1 MANLSTSY
9 LVSQVNNVYSS
20 SLLPITNKLRN
31 IMVKSKMLFTL
42 ATLVI
47 VLSANATTNTGKAI
61 KKAMATSA
69 PTSFVAS
76 SITSTSMTIGW
87 TAPASAPTGYIV
99 LRTTSSGSTYP
110 NTSPANAMG
119 YTVGNTL
126 GNATVVYV
134 GTSTT
139 AAISSLSA
147 SSQYSYAIY
156 GYDDHGASVTYSNGV
171 LQGQAYTVATNGF
184 AAQPTNFSVVTN
196 YTSGTL
202 SPSWTIPSL
211 TNYGSNAGYLLI
223 YAPAGTTATLSSVNG
238 TSPSVATGCSY
249 VTIANAYNNN
259 TSITGLSSC
268 VNYNFLLVPYT
279 WDGSN
284 AATYNY
290 FTTGAPTANQ
300 TTYSLPVLASL
311 TNSVTSSTAATLGA
325 TISLCGST
333 ITARGIEWSTTSGNE
348 NFYNPNSSTNGSA
361 TDGATSAGAY
371 TVSFTGLAPQTHI
384 YFKGYSNGAGQ
395 SYSSESSFYTFSN
408 PATAQ
413 PSSFTTS
420 VGSTQI
426 IANWT
431 TASFPASG
439 ATKAGYLVIYAPSGT
454 TPSLSSA
461 NGNTP
466 VAGAGTLVNITS
478 TTLPTTPAL
487 TTTITGLTSGTT
499 YNLLLIPYTWDGV
512 NTSTYN
518 YLTASAKTA
527 TGTPSAAITPTVTV
541 TPIGT
546 YTYTGTATGPNAA
559 TNTGTGTSYT
569 FSYAG
574 TGATTYGPTAT
585 APTNAGTYT
594 VTATV
599 AANGNYTSASS
610 SATAFTIATAS
621 LTITASAQSK
631 TYGAFFNA
639 GTTAFTT
646 SGLVGS
652 DAVTS
657 VTLSTEGTINVGTY
671 PITPSNAVGTGLSN
685 YTITYVN
692 GILTVNPAPL
702 TITASAQSK
711 TYSTTLSLGTT
722 AFTAT
727 GLKSTDAISAV
738 TLTSAGTVNTAAV
751 GVYSIVPSAAVFSS
765 GSSSNYTITYT
776 NSTLTVNAG
785 AVGLWV
791 GLTSSDI
798 NTLSNWQS
806 YSVPP
811 ASSNITIPAGTP
823 YVPVLAAIA
832 EVNNLNIA
840 TGVAPSLNGM
850 TLIIDGAISGGGTLT
865 STPTSSLVINGAA
878 GTINFTSGSNTIQNL
893 TLNSG
898 ATATLGTQLNIV
910 AGSNAGTVTIAS
922 GATLTTGGNLVL
934 KSDIN
939 GTARIAQ
946 SAGSISGNVT
956 VERYISAKTARKYS
970 YIGSPVTANI
980 RNSWQQQIYITGA
993 GRGGS
998 PCGATTGNG
1007 AASTDKYNTNGFD
1020 ATSINATSMFTYS
1033 ATLVNGSR
1041 YVSIPNT
1048 ISTNLTPGIGYVVN
1062 VRGNRNSATV
1072 TCADQLASN
1081 YPTAPE
1087 AVTLSATGTVTT
1099 GDLTVA
1105 LNNPSVYAFTLLANP
1120 YPSQISFTAFQASNS
1135 NINGTMWTYNPTG
1148 NGNYTTYS
1156 NGIIVNGAT
1165 SFDNTS
1171 GNYIASGQAFFV
1183 QANAA
1188 GTVTFHES
1196 HKTSGALPNT
1206 KYFGT
1211 TVNKMV
1217 RVALKDEKD
1226 SSVLDE
1232 IVVRYNSNGSEVYTQ
1247 GWDASSLSS
1256 GSQALASVKGTKRL
1270 AIATHS
1276 DAATADTT
1284 KLYVKSTSVG
1294 AFKLSFSDF
1303 KDIDNAKAII
1313 LVDKFLGTKQDIR
1326 ANQVYDFKV
1335 TSDTTSVGYNR
1346 FEVIVGGTNT
1356 SALPVSFT
1364 AISATKAGN
1373 AVNVKWNTAKETNIA
1388 SYEVERSSNGVAFTT
1403 INSTKAEA
1411 ATSYAIEDASIPAT
1425 ASTLYYRIKAIGTD
1439 GTTEYSAIAKLST
1452 HNSSLSTIS
1461 IYPNPV
1467 KTALNITLGSTN
1479 GNYDVRIATIAG
1491 QQVFGKSGATLTNG
1505 KLTLDASN
1513 FASGVY
1519 VLELVDAKGNRQ
1531 QEKFIKE

>member
-20 SLLPITNKLRN
+20 SLLPATNKLRN

-42 ATLVI
+42 SILMM
-47 VLSANATTNTGKAI
+47 VLSANATVNTGNAI
-61 KKAMATSA
+61 KTAMATSA

-76 SITSTSMTIGW
+76 SITSASMTISW

-110 NTSPANAMG
+110 NTSPANAKE

-134 GTSTT
+134 GISTS

-196 YTSGTL
+196 NTSGTL
-202 SPSWTIPSL
+202 SPSWSVPSL
-211 TNYGSNAGYLLI
+211 TNYGSNAGYLII

-361 TDGATSAGAY
+361 TDGATSAGVY

-431 TASFPASG
+431 AASFPASG

-461 NGNTP
+461 NGNAP

-512 NTSTYN
+512 NPATYN

-541 TPIGT
+541 TLIGT

-599 AANGNYTSASS
+599 AANGNYASASS
-610 SATAFTIATAS
+610 SATAFTIAT
-621 LTITASAQSK
+621 
-631 TYGAFFNA
+631 
-639 GTTAFTT
+639 
-646 SGLVGS
+646 
-652 DAVTS
+652 
-657 VTLSTEGTINVGTY
+657 
-671 PITPSNAVGTGLSN
+671 
-685 YTITYVN
+685 
-692 GILTVNPAPL
+692 APL

-727 GLKSTDAISAV
+727 GLKSTDAVSAV

-751 GVYSIVPSAAVFSS
+751 GVYSIVPSAAIFSA

-776 NSTLTVNAG
+776 NGTLTVNAG

-865 STPTSSLVINGAA
+865 STATSSLVINGAA
-878 GTINFTSGSNTIQNL
+878 GTINFTSGSNSIQNL

-1120 YPSQISFTAFQASNS
+1120 YPSPISFTAFQASNS

-1165 SFDNTS
+1165 GFDNTS

-1247 GWDASSLSS
+1247 GWDANSLSS

-1276 DAATADTT
+1276 DAATVDTT
-1284 KLYVKSTSVG
+1284 KLYVTSTSVG

-1411 ATSYAIEDASIPAT
+1411 ATSYAIEDESIPAT
-1425 ASTLYYRIKAIGTD
+1425 ATTLYYRIKAIGTD
-1439 GTTEYSAIAKLST
+1439 GTTEYSAIASLST

-1467 KTALNITLGSTN
+1467 KNALNITLGTGN

-1491 QQVFGKSGATLTNG
+1491 QQVFGKSGAALTNG

-1513 FASGVY
+1513 FAAGVY

>member
-1 MANLSTSY
+1 MQANFIYKKTNKNFEVSNVSLSLSLKCLSVVVLSFILFVRRADAQTVTTFVSSGLNETGGMKIDGAGNFYVANYGNNTISKISPTGTVSVYANTGMNGAYGISFGYGGNLFVCNYLGGTVSKVTNTGTVTTFATGFTKPQDLAYDSINQVLYVCDATTIQKIDQSGNKTLITTSNLSEPDGLAVDANGNLYVDNYTNNTIIKITRAGVISTFATGGDLTGPAFITFDPSGNLYVANQNNNTISVITPAGIVSTFLQSTIKTPQGMAFDKAGNLY
-9 LVSQVNNVYSS
+9 LALWGSNSIIEIN
-20 SLLPITNKLRN
+20 PG
-31 IMVKSKMLFTL
+31 TL
-42 ATLVI
+42 ATIPSISGQPSNTAKSYCVGTAATPLTVAATCGTAQALYQWYSNTTSNNTGGTAI
-47 VLSANATTNTGKAI
+47 SGATSASYTPSTASAGTTYYYVVVSNANNSKATSAVSGAITINALPTVTTQPSTAAQTVLANATTNALTIAVSGGVSYQWYSNTSNANTGG
-61 KKAMATSA
+61 TSISA
-69 PTSFVAS
+69 A
-76 SITSTSMTIGW
+76 TSTSYTPSSATIG
-87 TAPASAPTGYIV
+87 THY
-99 LRTTSSGSTYP
+99 Y
-110 NTSPANAMG
+110 
-119 YTVGNTL
+119 
-126 GNATVVYV
+126 
-134 GTSTT
+134 
-139 AAISSLSA
+139 
-147 SSQYSYAIY
+147 YA
-156 GYDDHGASVTYSNGV
+156 
-171 LQGQAYTVATNGF
+171 VATNSNGCTIN
-184 AAQPTNFSVVTN
+184 TN
-196 YTSGTL
+196 TSGL
-202 SPSWTIPSL
+202 ITINAL
-211 TNYGSNAGYLLI
+211 T
-223 YAPAGTTATLSSVNG
+223 PV
-238 TSPSVATGCSY
+238 V
-249 VTIANAYNNN
+249 
-259 TSITGLSSC
+259 SITAGS
-268 VNYNFLLVPYT
+268 YT
-279 WDGSN
+279 
-284 AATYNY
+284 Y
-290 FTTGAPTANQ
+290 
-300 TTYSLPVLASL
+300 
-311 TNSVTSSTAATLGA
+311 
-325 TISLCGST
+325 
-333 ITARGIEWSTTSGNE
+333 
-348 NFYNPNSSTNGSA
+348 NGSA
-361 TDGATSAGAY
+361 
-371 TVSFTGLAPQTHI
+371 Q
-384 YFKGYSNGAGQ
+384 
-395 SYSSESSFYTFSN
+395 
-408 PATAQ
+408 
-413 PSSFTTS
+413 
-420 VGSTQI
+420 
-426 IANWT
+426 
-431 TASFPASG
+431 
-439 ATKAGYLVIYAPSGT
+439 
-454 TPSLSSA
+454 
-461 NGNTP
+461 
-466 VAGAGTLVNITS
+466 
-478 TTLPTTPAL
+478 
-487 TTTITGLTSGTT
+487 
-499 YNLLLIPYTWDGV
+499 
-512 NTSTYN
+512 
-518 YLTASAKTA
+518 
-527 TGTPSAAITPTVTV
+527 
-541 TPIGT
+541 
-546 YTYTGTATGPNAA
+546 GPNSA

-569 FSYAG
+569 YSYAG
-574 TGATTYGPTAT
+574 TGSTAYSASAT
-585 APTNAGTYT
+585 APTAAGTYT

-599 AANGNYTSASS
+599 AANGNYASASS
-610 SATAFTIATAS
+610 SATAFTIAT
-621 LTITASAQSK
+621 
-631 TYGAFFNA
+631 
-639 GTTAFTT
+639 
-646 SGLVGS
+646 
-652 DAVTS
+652 
-657 VTLSTEGTINVGTY
+657 
-671 PITPSNAVGTGLSN
+671 
-685 YTITYVN
+685 
-692 GILTVNPAPL
+692 APL

-711 TYSTTLSLGTT
+711 TYSATLSLGTT

-727 GLKSTDAISAV
+727 GLKSADAISSV
-738 TLTSAGTVNTAAV
+738 TLTSTGTVNTAAV
-751 GVYSIVPSAAVFSS
+751 GVYSIVPSAAVFSA
-765 GSSSNYTITYT
+765 GSSSNYAITYS
-776 NSTLTVNAG
+776 NGTLTVNAG
-785 AVGLWV
+785 VAGTWV
-791 GLTSSDI
+791 GLTSSDF
-798 NTLSNWQS
+798 NTISNWQN
-806 YSVPP
+806 YSVPT
-811 ASSNITIPAGTP
+811 AATNVTIPTGTP
-823 YVPVLAAIA
+823 YAPVLSVSAAI
-832 EVNNLNIA
+832 NNLSIA
-840 TGVAPSLNGM
+840 TGDSLSLNGK
-850 TLIIDGAISGGGTLT
+850 TLT
-865 STPTSSLVINGAA
+865 INGAVSGNGTIKSTATSSLVINSAA

-893 TLNSG
+893 TLNNG

-1048 ISTNLTPGIGYVVN
+1048 TSTNLTPGIGYIVN

-1217 RVALKDEKD
+1217 RVALKDDKD

-1303 KDIDNAKAII
+1303 KDIDNAKSII

-1364 AISATKAGN
+1364 AISATEAGN

-1425 ASTLYYRIKAIGTD
+1425 ATTLYYRIKAIGTD

-1467 KTALNITLGSTN
+1467 KTALNITLGSAN

-1505 KLTLDASN
+1505 KLTLDARN